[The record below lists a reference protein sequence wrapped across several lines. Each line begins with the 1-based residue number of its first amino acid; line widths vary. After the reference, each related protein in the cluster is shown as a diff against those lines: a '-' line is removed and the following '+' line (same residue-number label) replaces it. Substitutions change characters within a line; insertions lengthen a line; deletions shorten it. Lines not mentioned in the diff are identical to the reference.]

1 MGEEKEILYY
11 EKQGLQE
18 ITVPQTEKAK
28 TFMIFK

>member
-1 MGEEKEILYY
+1 MGEEKVILYY
-11 EKQGLQE
+11 EKQALRE